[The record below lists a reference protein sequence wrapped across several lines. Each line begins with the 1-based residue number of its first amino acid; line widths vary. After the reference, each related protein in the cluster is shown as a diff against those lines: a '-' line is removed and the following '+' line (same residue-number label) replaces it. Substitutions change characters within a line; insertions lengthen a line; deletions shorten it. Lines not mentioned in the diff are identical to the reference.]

1 VSKLLLSLLIAICG
15 GVFIY
20 TRLQQRTGYGNS
32 RSAAQ
37 GAAITALIIFVLVFS
52 LSTFL
57 LP

>member
-1 VSKLLLSLLIAICG
+1 LSKLLLSLLIAICG
-15 GVFIY
+15 GVFVY
-20 TRLQQRTGYGNS
+20 TRLQQHTGYGNS